1 MGIVTMLGRIGWW
14 LVWPF
19 VMAYRGIWWAIRKVG
34 GGFAAT
40 GRGIWWMIRRIAAG
54 IMALI
59 RGIIAT
65 PMAIVRAPVRLYRRT
80 VVWRDWLIHKVEYL
94 QSESKK
100 WSTTFAI
107 VRSPY
112 SALRMM
118 GLSPQLAVGLL
129 FAGSAAGTTVAVN
142 EVLKPPS
149 FSGGDAGTYQATGI
163 EGHQLDVPTE
173 YSSSDNTLKI
183 MMGTTVP
190 IGEIL
195 IEDIHL
201 GTTIPNG
208 TIPAGESHVIQIGGG
223 TSTAAWLQI
232 GNLVID
238 KWRCDRFEMKNT
250 SVHTLKVLRNF
261 SDGQSISASPGI
273 GASVPRA
280 RAIGGGN
287 RAESATTRGGFYDQ
301 LKIENA
307 GATGGMI
314 DQLILSNLYSKGGG
328 CVVRNVLAGT
338 ITIQDSMFGV
348 ANGLNLKEFVIATST
363 TYKVFIN
370 EENTEGVV
378 TAAP

>member
-1 MGIVTMLGRIGWW
+1 MGIVTMLGRIGGW
-14 LVWPF
+14 LIWPF
-19 VMAYRGIWWAIRKVG
+19 VMTYRGIWWAIRKVG

-40 GRGIWWMIRRIAAG
+40 GRGILWVIRRIAAG
-54 IMALI
+54 IMAVI

-94 QSESKK
+94 QSESAK
-100 WSTTFAI
+100 WKTTFAI
-107 VRSPY
+107 LKSPY
-112 SALRMM
+112 SLLRAA
-118 GLSPQLAVGLL
+118 GFSPQMAVGLL
-129 FAGSAAGTTVAVN
+129 FATSAAGTTVAVN

-149 FSGGDAGTYQATGI
+149 FSAGDAGTYQATGI
-163 EGHQLDVPTE
+163 TPLDVPTE
-173 YSSSDNTLKI
+173 YSSNDNTLKI
-183 MMGTTVP
+183 LMGTTVP
-190 IGEIL
+190 IGVIL

-223 TSTAAWLQI
+223 TSTAAYLQV
-232 GNLVID
+232 GDLLID
-238 KWRCDRFEMKNT
+238 RWRCDRFEMKNT
-250 SVHTLKVLRNF
+250 SVHTLKILRNF

-273 GASVPRA
+273 GAAVPRA

-314 DQLILSNLYSKGGG
+314 DQLILKNLYSKGAS

-348 ANGLNLKEFVIATST
+348 GNSLAQKEFVIATST
-363 TYKVFIN
+363 TYKIFIN

-378 TAAP
+378 PVAP